1 MKPILWQT
9 EATRKRRSKPEICWT
24 VFDWKKKTLGKKI
37 WREDLA
43 QPRGDPQ
50 TKLAKFF
57 TLTTLSRI
65 ISRKLPVEF
74 GFYGLTRALFL
85 NPLFIPTYTE
95 SHWPAGH
102 QRLLT
107 DLFPAFAYATERKRR
122 KNPVNRWP
130 FSSPRFPVHEV
141 TRVSTCL
148 VMMDWTVWKGWR
160 GLERVVLDCME
171 LDAKFWTK
179 FTMNW
184 TLLKWSE
191 RDWGWV
197 NWTS

>member
-1 MKPILWQT
+1 MTNRSDEEETIQT
-9 EATRKRRSKPEICWT
+9 GNMLNSIRLKEKNLE
-24 VFDWKKKTLGKKI
+24 KKI

-148 VMMDWTVWKGWR
+148 VMMDWTVWKGMAR
-160 GLERVVLDCME
+160 TGAGRTGLHGTGR
-171 LDAKFWTK
+171 
-179 FTMNW
+179 
-184 TLLKWSE
+184 
-191 RDWGWV
+191 
-197 NWTS
+197 